1 MLEAVS
7 EESSSHSASDSMRNM
22 IEHQPKRQSQFRR
35 DSKVTPDSTC
45 HKLVKF
51 LESSKDEPK
60 YKKIVIT
67 KARSLGF
74 LSVYDGSIKLIC
86 LKTFNILTTFNSSR
100 FHEESLLTIDTND
113 EYLASSLENNI
124 KVWSIKNLIQDHK
137 ETQNLTDRVSNRS
150 MSYNRSSPQPVPS
163 HVGYFDGETN
173 CIIDDSSNDVPITSI
188 EFGANGI
195 WILIGLENGV
205 VKVIDIS
212 LRWYIHEFR
221 DNPDAPI
228 SHIRCSLDGKWV
240 LCGNVNGGLKKF
252 SLMQR
257 IKSKW
262 KLDKNDCWTN
272 LKVLDYMAVYGIDTK
287 NTQNTKKITMIN
299 QINESKNK

>member
-1 MLEAVS
+1 MLDPVS
-7 EESSSHSASDSMRNM
+7 EESSSHSVSDSIGNM
-22 IEHQPKRQSQFRR
+22 IDNQSKRGSQSRR
-35 DSKVTPDSTC
+35 DSKGTTDSTC
-45 HKLVKF
+45 HKLIKF

-86 LKTFNILTTFNSSR
+86 LKTFNILTTFNSNR
-100 FHEESLLTIDTND
+100 FYEESLLTIDTND

-124 KVWSIKNLIQDHK
+124 KVWSIKNLMKDHK
-137 ETQNLTDRVSNRS
+137 EEQNFTERISNRS
-150 MSYNRSSPQPVPS
+150 MSYHRSTPRPAPS

-173 CIIDDSSNDVPITSI
+173 CVIDDSSNDVPITSI

-212 LRWYIHEFR
+212 
-221 DNPDAPI
+221 
-228 SHIRCSLDGKWV
+228 
-240 LCGNVNGGLKKF
+240 
-252 SLMQR
+252 
-257 IKSKW
+257 
-262 KLDKNDCWTN
+262 
-272 LKVLDYMAVYGIDTK
+272 
-287 NTQNTKKITMIN
+287 
-299 QINESKNK
+299 